1 MANPAAHDT
10 GLDRRIGP
18 FAATMIVMGGI
29 IGSGIFAN
37 PHEVARELPR
47 PLPLLAAWAL
57 GGLVAM
63 AGALVYAELAARRP
77 GVGGQ
82 YAYLRDAYHPLAA
95 FLYGWTLLL
104 VIQSGGMAAVALI
117 FARFTRALV
126 GAAIPE
132 WALAMGA
139 LLALTAVN
147 CVGVAFGSG
156 VQSALMVL
164 KIAAIAGLVACG
176 LFVAAPAPAAA
187 QAASPA
193 LDVFAFGAAMAPVL
207 FAYGG
212 WQTASFVSGELR
224 DPGRDLPR
232 GLLFG
237 VAGVVLLYLGVN
249 WACVRVL
256 GAQAL
261 AATPAPATAIMERA
275 LGPVGGRLIAAAIA
289 ISTLGFLS
297 QSMLTA
303 PRVYFAMARD
313 RTFFA
318 GVGRVHPRSRVPV
331 VAIAL
336 QGGFAML
343 LTTWGGYRQILDYLI
358 AVDFLFFGL
367 TATCLFV
374 FRRRDGAAGEGFR
387 VPGHPWT
394 TGAFVAV
401 CWLFVANL
409 VAQRPADTLLGMGV
423 LATGIPAF
431 FFWRARAAA
440 GPPVDESSQPARHAA
455 R

>member
-1 MANPAAHDT
+1 M
-10 GLDRRIGP
+10 
-18 FAATMIVMGGI
+18 
-29 IGSGIFAN
+29 
-37 PHEVARELPR
+37 
-47 PLPLLAAWAL
+47 
-57 GGLVAM
+57 
-63 AGALVYAELAARRP
+63 
-77 GVGGQ
+77 
-82 YAYLRDAYHPLAA
+82 
-95 FLYGWTLLL
+95 
-104 VIQSGGMAAVALI
+104 
-117 FARFTRALV
+117 
-126 GAAIPE
+126 
-132 WALAMGA
+132 
-139 LLALTAVN
+139 
-147 CVGVAFGSG
+147 
-156 VQSALMVL
+156 
-164 KIAAIAGLVACG
+164 
-176 LFVAAPAPAAA
+176 
-187 QAASPA
+187 
-193 LDVFAFGAAMAPVL
+193 
-207 FAYGG
+207 
-212 WQTASFVSGELR
+212 
-224 DPGRDLPR
+224 
-232 GLLFG
+232 
-237 VAGVVLLYLGVN
+237 AGVVLLYLGVN

-374 FRRRDGAAGEGFR
+374 FRRRDGAARRGL
-387 VPGHPWT
+387 P
-394 TGAFVAV
+394 
-401 CWLFVANL
+401 
-409 VAQRPADTLLGMGV
+409 
-423 LATGIPAF
+423 
-431 FFWRARAAA
+431 RARPPVDDGRVRGRLLAVRRQPRGPAAGGHA
-440 GPPVDESSQPARHAA
+440 AGDGRAGDGDPRVLLLARPGRRGPPVDESSQPARHAA